1 MSNRCHFSLMTMTR
15 KTDLILAPLLQLFA
29 ITPLLVGANDPKKIR
44 LHLDLGLKILGFTR
58 IVYPTVEIL
67 ARISKDSPA

>member
-29 ITPLLVGANDPKKIR
+29 ITPLLEGANDPKKIR

-67 ARISKDSPA
+67 ARISKDSPT

>member
-15 KTDLILAPLLQLFA
+15 KTDLILAPLLLFA

-58 IVYPTVEIL
+58 IVHPTVEIL
-67 ARISKDSPA
+67 AKISKDSPT